1 VLIRRTKHD
10 SCVVLK
16 NYQDD
21 ALMIL
26 ANHMIYDVEKIF
38 DEVVMMGFAELIM
51 QGQTD
56 QLREH
61 VRK

>member
-1 VLIRRTKHD
+1 
-10 SCVVLK
+10 
-16 NYQDD
+16 
-21 ALMIL
+21 MIL